1 MQISGPPADAPRS
14 WHATTILTIRK
25 DGRVVIAG
33 DGQVSLGATI
43 IKANARKVRTLGK
56 GGVIGGFAGATAD
69 AFTLFERL
77 EAKLEQYPGQLTRAC
92 VAHAKSKTA
101 TATATATVSSIAKL
115 SLSAS
120 SLTFPDANPDTTPS
134 IPALGGPVTITA
146 KARSTPGA
154 TIMLSVIASDDLRS
168 GTSTIPI
175 SALSWAASGTGFV
188 PGTMNHTT
196 AQPVGTW
203 AGAGVWVGTQTYSL
217 ANSWTYAAGTYTTTL
232 TYTLVA
238 P

>member
-1 MQISGPPADAPRS
+1 MQMSGPPADAPRS

-92 VAHAKSKTA
+92 VELAKDWRTDRFLRRLEAMMLVADAETTLVLTGTGDVLEPERHVMGIGSGGNYA
-101 TATATATVSSIAKL
+101 
-115 SLSAS
+115 LSAARALLDQPLDAETIARKAMAIAAEICVYTNDNLVIE
-120 SLTFPDANPDTTPS
+120 SLPS
-134 IPALGGPVTITA
+134 T
-146 KARSTPGA
+146 RRES
-154 TIMLSVIASDDLRS
+154 
-168 GTSTIPI
+168 
-175 SALSWAASGTGFV
+175 
-188 PGTMNHTT
+188 
-196 AQPVGTW
+196 
-203 AGAGVWVGTQTYSL
+203 
-217 ANSWTYAAGTYTTTL
+217 
-232 TYTLVA
+232 
-238 P
+238 